1 MITGRL
7 TAGHRLFP
15 HRIIYLLIILVP
27 MLLPTTDS
35 YAHHS
40 FAVHFVPEKM
50 ISVSGTVTRFRFANP
65 HGVIFFTV
73 VDENGEEQK
82 WKGETN
88 SPSIL
93 KRRGWT
99 SESLKPGQEITVTGW
114 PARNGS
120 YLIRVSTI
128 TFANGEELLGQ
139 PARAP
144 LGND

>member
-1 MITGRL
+1 MKTDRS
-7 TAGHRLFP
+7 TAGLRLFP
-15 HRIIYLLIILVP
+15 QKAFVVLVSLVCGFPILN
-27 MLLPTTDS
+27 TAH
-35 YAHHS
+35 AHHS
-40 FAVHFVPEKM
+40 FAVHFVPEQL
-50 ISVSGTVTRFRFANP
+50 ISVTGRVTRFRFANP

-73 VDENGEEQK
+73 VDENGNEQK

-99 SESLKPGQEITVTGW
+99 SESLQPGQEITITGW

-128 TFANGEELLGQ
+128 RFVNGEELLGQ
-139 PARAP
+139 PARLP
-144 LGND
+144 SGND